1 MRTFVSSRMKRKS
14 FYRKSELQMFL
25 LLSGG
30 HIKIGGQFLFTNNG
44 VSIQSSTK
52 VREMF
57 RQITQK
63 LWTTKTFFHWTVSN
77 LFFCAVFTA

>member
-30 HIKIGGQFLFTNNG
+30 HIDGQFLFTNNG

-63 LWTTKTFFHWTVSN
+63 LWATKTFFHWTVSN
-77 LFFCAVFTA
+77 LFFCAVFSA